1 MSLEPEWALN
11 QKTEKWNWIV
21 MATDLK
27 IRQVNKNI
35 ILIFYKLL
43 QERFGG
49 SGLGF
54 LDEALAEMDWE
65 SECKW
70 SRYLW

>member
-1 MSLEPEWALN
+1 M
-11 QKTEKWNWIV
+11 

-35 ILIFYKLL
+35 ILIFYKLF

-65 SECKW
+65 SECK
-70 SRYLW
+70 

>member
-1 MSLEPEWALN
+1 
-11 QKTEKWNWIV
+11 

-35 ILIFYKLL
+35 IFIFYRLL
-43 QERFGG
+43 QKRFGG

-54 LDEALAEMDWE
+54 LDEALAEMGWE
-65 SECKW
+65 SECK
-70 SRYLW
+70 